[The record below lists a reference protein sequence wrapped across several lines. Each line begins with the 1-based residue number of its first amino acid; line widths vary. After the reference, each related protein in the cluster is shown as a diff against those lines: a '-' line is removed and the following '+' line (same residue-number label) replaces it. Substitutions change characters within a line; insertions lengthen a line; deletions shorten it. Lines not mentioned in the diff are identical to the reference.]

1 MKRKST
7 KILIAALVL
16 AIAIPAFAL
25 AAGGPRNAGTAGMGG
40 NGRYLMNQTSGT
52 PIAPQGNQFNLG
64 DYLVDED
71 GFCYFLDENGEQ
83 QRVYSH
89 GANGEF
95 LYLQLQDGEYCWS
108 DGTPLMLNTQ
118 TQLNNSFGG
127 RGGSR
132 WN

>member
-7 KILIAALVL
+7 MILIAALVL

-25 AAGGPRNAGTAGMGG
+25 AAGGPRSASNTGMGG
-40 NGRYLMNQTSGT
+40 NGRYLMTKTSGT
-52 PIAPQGNQFNLG
+52 AIAPQGNQFALG

-71 GFCYFLDENGEQ
+71 GFCYVLDENGDQ

-108 DGTPLMLNTQ
+108 DGTPLMRNTQ
-118 TQLNNSFGG
+118 TQLSNGFGG
-127 RGGSR
+127 RGAR